1 MLPGVKRLAGLA
13 LLACLAAGCGK
24 TAAPTTTISATGQ
37 QSEPKAASP
46 AELRSLSGQ
55 LGHPIYWIGEQSGKT
70 YELTR
75 FNDGRVFI
83 RYLPQGVKVGT
94 TRALYTIL
102 GPYPVQNAHGVLEKL
117 AKKSG
122 ELSFTAPHNGL
133 GVFST
138 SRPTNVYVAYPG
150 SNLEIEVFDPSPDRA
165 RKLITSGQV
174 KPVS

>member
-1 MLPGVKRLAGLA
+1 M
-13 LLACLAAGCGK
+13 
-24 TAAPTTTISATGQ
+24 
-37 QSEPKAASP
+37 
-46 AELRSLSGQ
+46 
-55 LGHPIYWIGEQSGKT
+55 
-70 YELTR
+70 
-75 FNDGRVFI
+75 
-83 RYLPQGVKVGT
+83 KVGT
-94 TRALYTIL
+94 TKALYTII
-102 GPYPVQNAHGVLEKL
+102 GTYPVQNAHGVLEKL

>member
-1 MLPGVKRLAGLA
+1 VKRLAALA

-24 TAAPTTTISATGQ
+24 KASPTTTVSAIGQ
-37 QSEPKAASP
+37 KPAAKAASP
-46 AELRSLSGQ
+46 AELRSLSDQ
-55 LGHPIYWIGEQSGKT
+55 LGHPVYWIGEQSGRT

-83 RYLPQGVKVGT
+83 RYLPHGVAVGSRQALFTIVGT
-94 TRALYTIL
+94 
-102 GPYPVQNAHGVLEKL
+102 YPVPNAHGVLEKL

-133 GVFST
+133 AVFNT
-138 SRPTNVYVAYPG
+138 SRPTNVYLAYPG
-150 SNLEIEVFDPSPDRA
+150 SNLQIEVFDPSPDRA
-165 RKLITSGQV
+165 RKLIMSGQV